1 MKGRRVW
8 ISLDHPLT
16 NFKKRYTQ
24 KTSRC
29 GTVKWFI
36 KLGLDPC
43 QEILSGE
50 TWLGFLQIVWSLH
63 SQTLPL
69 TPKIGHKKKRKLDSK
84 PTYDRVFFHVLTL
97 KRLGGS
103 PIALP
108 LHTNGFLKNA
118 SSKERVKPW
127 FFVSFNIIILNWPS
141 RPSLPQK

>member
-1 MKGRRVW
+1 MVHK
-8 ISLDHPLT
+8 
-16 NFKKRYTQ
+16 
-24 KTSRC
+24 
-29 GTVKWFI
+29 
-36 KLGLDPC
+36 
-43 QEILSGE
+43 
-50 TWLGFLQIVWSLH
+50 TWLGSLPGDLARRNLAWIPANRLVT
-63 SQTLPL
+63 SFPDIAL

-127 FFVSFNIIILNWPS
+127 FFVSFNIIILN
-141 RPSLPQK
+141 

>member
-43 QEILSGE
+43 QEILPGE
-50 TWLGFLQIVWSLH
+50 TWLGSLQIVWSLH

-69 TPKIGHKKKRKLDSK
+69 TPKIGHKKKTEVGFK
-84 PTYDRVFFHVLTL
+84 TYIRPCFFSCFNL
-97 KRLGGS
+97 KTARS

-127 FFVSFNIIILNWPS
+127 FFVSFNIIILN
-141 RPSLPQK
+141 